1 MVVKTQ
7 NQGRSVTGLHI
18 GRRNVRRYFPKVVQS
33 IDIDLDQLQIQC
45 SLDPAFWD
53 GDPNIEDARLCAW
66 LEAKSLHRKP
76 RRGPVLLDMTPAG
89 QNAYRLQFVR

>member
-18 GRRNVRRYFPKVVQS
+18 GRRNVRRYFPKAVQS

-66 LEAKSLHRKP
+66 LEAKSLNANP
-76 RRGPVLLDMTPAG
+76 RRGSLLLDMIPSG